1 MLQQCLPL
9 LISPEIRKPQVTDLP
24 PPPARCGLTSQDV
37 VLPSAALNTICC
49 TTPLPGDRLLTTE
62 NGCFAY
68 FFAAP

>member
-1 MLQQCLPL
+1 RSENPKSR
-9 LISPEIRKPQVTDLP
+9 IFSPS
-24 PPPARCGLTSQDV
+24 PARCGLTSQDV